1 VRYEKFPCLG
11 RLVRAT
17 ENCHEMQPDIASRPA
32 GQLILPASVD
42 SCKGRRTRA
51 FEAEL
56 KPAIN
61 PKDFLP
67 EFHPQGN
74 FMG

>member
-1 VRYEKFPCLG
+1 MSHLTLRFCALIVHHR
-11 RLVRAT
+11 RLLSKVL
-17 ENCHEMQPDIASRPA
+17 S
-32 GQLILPASVD
+32 
-42 SCKGRRTRA
+42 KWA

>member
-1 VRYEKFPCLG
+1 VRGG
-11 RLVRAT
+11 R
-17 ENCHEMQPDIASRPA
+17 NK
-32 GQLILPASVD
+32 VD
-42 SCKGRRTRA
+42 GCRA